1 MAINAEGNE
10 GANNVVKMLP
20 YSSNTYTARKI
31 PIYKY
36 FISKEVMA
44 IVIIFLFFS
53 FFNFF
58 F

>member
-10 GANNVVKMLP
+10 GANNVVKMLS

-44 IVIIFLFFS
+44 IVIKLTNLIIKS
-53 FFNFF
+53 
-58 F
+58 